1 MQQRVEARA
10 RRVRSGSEGR
20 RRRPSA
26 PAAPSTARSRRGGR
40 PGWTAL
46 ALLVLAAGCGDA
58 SRAGTQ
64 YAWLM
69 LGPDGERIAR
79 VITESDACP
88 TLDVDGRAVAMQVRA
103 AAEPP
108 LFPVLTCEASVA
120 SSATRVA
127 VADRLL
133 PLPDDAI
140 TRIAVIGDTGCRLE
154 TGDPPQSC
162 NEPAAWPFARVAD
175 SVADLLGFLTGDA
188 AGARAAL
195 GAGGGSDVARTLA
208 EVAPQLIVHVGDYLY
223 REDPCPTGDE
233 GCAGSPYGYD
243 WTTIEADFFA
253 PAAPL
258 FRAAPLALT
267 RGNHESCSRAGYV
280 WFRFLDPRPYDPQC
294 SDYTE
299 PYAIELGNLQLLMF
313 DSSAAND
320 RSVDPAQ
327 VARYRVQFAEVARL
341 AGPRAFFV
349 THRPMW
355 VFGHAGEQDGKEQLF
370 TGNPTLEAASESQLP
385 ASVEMVL
392 SGHVHLFEALS
403 FDQPRPPQ
411 LVIGNSGTELD
422 PAVTTPLAGLE
433 IAGATVAVGE
443 TRDSFGFA
451 VLEARDDGWS
461 MTLRDVDGDTE
472 LGCTIADRTLACP

>member
-1 MQQRVEARA
+1 YGSARLA
-10 RRVRSGSEGR
+10 
-20 RRRPSA
+20 
-26 PAAPSTARSRRGGR
+26 
-40 PGWTAL
+40 
-46 ALLVLAAGCGDA
+46 ALLLLGLAAGCGDA
-58 SRAGTQ
+58 TTSGTQ

-79 VITESDACP
+79 VITESDTCP
-88 TLDVDGRAVAMQVRA
+88 ALDVDGRPVAMQVRA
-103 AAEPP
+103 AAAPP
-108 LFPVLTCEASVA
+108 LFPVLTCEASI
-120 SSATRVA
+120 SSAATRVA

-133 PLPDDAI
+133 PLPEAPI

-188 AGARAAL
+188 AGAQAAL
-195 GAGGGSDVARTLA
+195 GLGTGSGSGVARTLA

-294 SDYTE
+294 SDYTD

-320 RSVDPAQ
+320 KSVDPAQ
-327 VARYRVQFAEVARL
+327 VALYRPQFAEVARL

-355 VFGHAGEQDGKEQLF
+355 VFGHAGVQNGVEQLF

-403 FDQPRPPQ
+403 FDQPRAPQ

-422 PAVTTPLAGLE
+422 QAVTTPLAGLE

-443 TRDSFGFA
+443 TRDTFGFA
-451 VLEARDDGWS
+451 VLDARDDGWS
-461 MTLRDVDGDTE
+461 MTLRDVAGATQ
-472 LGCTIADRTLACP
+472 LGCTIVDRTLSCP

>member
-1 MQQRVEARA
+1 MRQRIEACARRARGGSNARA
-10 RRVRSGSEGR
+10 RL
-20 RRRPSA
+20 
-26 PAAPSTARSRRGGR
+26 AAV
-40 PGWTAL
+40 
-46 ALLVLAAGCGDA
+46 LLLGLAAGCGDA
-58 SRAGTQ
+58 TTGGTQ

-88 TLDVDGRAVAMQVRA
+88 ALEVDGHPLAMQVRA
-103 AAEPP
+103 AAAPP
-108 LFPVLTCEASVA
+108 LFPVLTCEASI
-120 SSATRVA
+120 SSAATRVA
-127 VADRLL
+127 VADRVL
-133 PLPDDAI
+133 PLPEATI

-175 SVADLLGFLTGDA
+175 SVAELLGFLTGDA
-188 AGARAAL
+188 AGAQAAL
-195 GAGGGSDVARTLA
+195 GTGGGSGVARTLA

-223 REDPCPTGDE
+223 REDPCPDGDE

-267 RGNHESCSRAGYV
+267 RGNHESCARAGAV

-294 SDYTE
+294 SDYTD

-320 RSVDPAQ
+320 KSVDPAQ
-327 VARYRVQFAEVARL
+327 VALYRPQFAEVARL

-355 VFGHAGEQDGKEQLF
+355 VFGHAGEQDGVEQLF

-403 FDQPRPPQ
+403 FDQPRAPQ

-422 PAVTTPLAGLE
+422 HAVTTPLAGLE

-443 TRDSFGFA
+443 TRDTFGFA
-451 VLEARDDGWS
+451 VLDARDDGWA
-461 MTLRDVDGDTE
+461 MTLHDVEGATQ
-472 LGCTIADRTLACP
+472 LGCTIVDRTLSCP